1 LVSTFAG
8 FGPELVGFLED
19 LRFHNERPW
28 FEANK
33 ARYERDVRE
42 PALAFIEAM
51 QPRLAAIS
59 PEIVASSQKVGGSL
73 MRIHR
78 DVRFAA
84 DKSPYKT
91 NLGIQFRHVAGK
103 DVHAPGLYFHVD
115 PTDVFLAA
123 GLWHPD
129 KEPLRQVRDA
139 IVARPKDWLAARDDP
154 AFTARWRLA
163 GDSNKRP
170 PRDFDPAH
178 PLIEDLK
185 RTDFI
190 AVAELSEEAIYGP
203 DFPDRAAA
211 AFAAATPLMRFL
223 CRAVDLPY

>member
-1 LVSTFAG
+1 MSEFTG
-8 FGPELVGFLED
+8 FGPGLIEFLED
-19 LRFHNERPW
+19 LRFHNEKQW

-33 ARYERDVRE
+33 ARYEHEVRE

-59 PEIVASSQKVGGSL
+59 PELVASARKVGGSL

-78 DVRFAA
+78 DVRFSA

-91 NLGIQFRHVAGK
+91 NLGIQFRHAAGK
-103 DVHAPGLYFHVD
+103 DVHAPGLYFHVE
-115 PTDVFLAA
+115 PGEVFLAA

-129 KEPLRQVRDA
+129 KEPLRQIREA
-139 IVARPKDWLAARDDP
+139 IVERPADWVAARDD
-154 AFTARWRLA
+154 AGLAAHWHLA

-170 PRDFDPAH
+170 PRGFDPAH

-190 AVAELSEEAIYGP
+190 AVAELSEDAILGP
-203 DFPDRAAA
+203 KLPDLAAKHYAAA
-211 AFAAATPLMRFL
+211 SPLMRFL
-223 CRAVDLPY
+223 SEAVGLKY